1 MFGKRISLFKLFGFH
16 VKMDFSWF
24 ILAVLIIWSLARGL
38 FPHFYKGFSASTYWI
53 MGIAGAIGLL
63 FSIVFHELW
72 HSLIARRFGLPMKGI
87 TLFIFGGVA
96 EMSEQPPSPKAEFFM
111 AVAGPLASIFLGIGL
126 LLISLIGEGM
136 GLSRALMGVIEY
148 LAWINLILA
157 GFNLIPAFPLDGGR
171 VLRSVLWGWKDNINW
186 ATNISSK
193 IGSAFG
199 FALIIFGVVEV
210 IAGNFIGGAWI
221 FLIGLFIR
229 SSSQMSYKQMILRN
243 SLSGERVSKY
253 MASDPVKVS
262 PDISLEKLID
272 DYIYKYHYKMYPVVE
287 QGKIM
292 GCVELKSVKDIPKQE
307 RVSKRVRDIME
318 ECSESNTISP
328 DEKADKVISLMQQ
341 KRRSRLMVVEGDKLV
356 GVISIKDLMDFLS
369 IKMDLGE

>member
-24 ILAVLIIWSLARGL
+24 ILAILIVWSLARGL
-38 FPHFYKGFSASTYWI
+38 FPHFYEGLSASTYWI
-53 MGIAGAIGLL
+53 MGVAGAIGLL

-111 AVAGPLASIFLGIGL
+111 AISGPLASIFLGLGLLVLSFLGSGIGL
-126 LLISLIGEGM
+126 SK
-136 GLSRALMGVIEY
+136 ALMGVIEY

-199 FALIIFGVVEV
+199 FGLIMFGVFQV
-210 IAGNFIGGAWI
+210 IMGNFIGGAWM

-243 SLSGERVSKY
+243 SLSGEKVSKY
-253 MASDPVKVS
+253 MITDPAVVS
-262 PDISLEKLID
+262 PDINIEELVE
-272 DYIYKYHYKMYPVVE
+272 DYIYRYHYKMYPVVKE
-287 QGKIM
+287 GKLL
-292 GCVELKSVKDIPKQE
+292 GCVELKNVKDIPKE
-307 RVSKRVRDIME
+307 KRPSKKVRDIME
-318 ECSESNTISP
+318 KCSESNTISQ
-328 DEKADKVISLMQQ
+328 DEDAVKALSLMQQ
-341 KRRSRLMVVEGDKLV
+341 NKRSRLIVVNGDKLA
-356 GVISIKDLMDFLS
+356 GIISIKDLMDFLS
-369 IKMDLGE
+369 IKIDLGD

>member
-1 MFGKRISLFKLFGFH
+1 
-16 VKMDFSWF
+16 MDFSWF

-38 FPHFYKGFSASTYWI
+38 FPHFYKGFSASTYWM
-53 MGIAGAIGLL
+53 MGIAGAVGLL
-63 FSIVFHELW
+63 FSIIFHELW

-126 LLISLIGEGM
+126 LMISLLGEGW
-136 GLSRALMGVIEY
+136 GTSRALMGVIEY
-148 LAWINLILA
+148 LGWINIILA

-171 VLRSVLWGWKDNINW
+171 VLRSVLWGWKENIHW

-210 IAGNFIGGAWI
+210 IAGNFIGGIWL

-243 SLSGERVSKY
+243 SLSGENVSKY
-253 MASDPVKVS
+253 MASNPVTVS
-262 PDISLEKLID
+262 PGISLEKLIK
-272 DYIYKYHYKMYPVVE
+272 DYVYKYHFKMYPVVE
-287 QGKIM
+287 EGKIE
-292 GCVELKSVKDIPKQE
+292 GCVELRKVKDVPKEE
-307 RVSKRVRDIME
+307 RTSKSVRDIME
-318 ECSESNTISP
+318 DCSESNTISP
-328 DEKADKVISLMQQ
+328 DEKADKALSLMQQ
-341 KRRSRLMVVEGDKLV
+341 KKRSRLMVVKGDELV
-356 GVISIKDLMDFLS
+356 GIISIKDLMDFLS